1 MTMRKRLLL
10 FLLPALLMLLAGG
23 LAWAAVPEGD
33 APLEPGLTT
42 TPTPILTEFGYLPV
56 AAGDEAG
63 PTVTATSPPPTPTLF
78 TIGTST
84 PAPGTPG
91 ATTQPPTTEP
101 PAGTATA
108 TTTAAAPTATPTATL
123 PPTDPTPAPREV
135 FVTENYS
142 VRTDRSGRLQIVGE
156 VINNSKLMVRSLAV
170 TADLYDGAGRLLS
183 SAYAPVQ
190 LDQLHR
196 GDSTCFVLSFD
207 EAAGWQRVTFGDP
220 VFRTDVD
227 AEPNLRVRKLET
239 AYDPVMGWFTVTGQ
253 VRNKQDEP
261 AELVQLVGTVYD
273 GSGTVTG
280 CAFAFVGTTNL
291 EGQQKGLFE
300 MVFTGRD
307 FNDVSNY
314 KIQVEGRGN

>member
-1 MTMRKRLLL
+1 MSKRLLL
-10 FLLPALLMLLAGG
+10 FLLPGLLLLAGG

-33 APLEPGLTT
+33 APLEPGLTAT
-42 TPTPILTEFGYLPV
+42 RTPILTEFGYLPI
-56 AAGDEAG
+56 AAGDDAG
-63 PTVTATSPPPTPTLF
+63 PTVTATTPPPTPTLF

-84 PAPGTPG
+84 PGAGTPV

-108 TTTAAAPTATPTATL
+108 MPTVTPTATL

-135 FVTENYS
+135 FVAGNYTT
-142 VRTDRSGRLQIVGE
+142 RTDRSGRLQIVGE
-156 VINNSKLMVRSLAV
+156 VINNSKLMVRSLSV
-170 TADLYDGAGRLLS
+170 TAELYDSGGRLLS
-183 SAYAPVQ
+183 TAYVPVH

-196 GDSTCFVLSFD
+196 GDSTCFTLTFD
-207 EAAGWQRVTFGDP
+207 ESAGWQRVVFGDP

-227 AEPNLRVRKLET
+227 NEPNLRLRKLET

-261 AELVQLVGTVYD
+261 AELVQLVGSVYD
-273 GSGTVTG
+273 GSGSITG
-280 CAFAFVGTTNL
+280 CAFSFVGTTDL
-291 EGQQKGLFE
+291 AGQQKGVFE

-307 FNDVSNY
+307 FNDVADY